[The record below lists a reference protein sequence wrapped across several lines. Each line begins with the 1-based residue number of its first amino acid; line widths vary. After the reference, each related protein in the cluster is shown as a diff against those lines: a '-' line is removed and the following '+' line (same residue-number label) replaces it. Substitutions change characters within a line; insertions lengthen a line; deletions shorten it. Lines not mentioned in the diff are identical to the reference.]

1 MGEKQQLSIEEQ
13 EKWIEGLAV
22 FDWDNSCLAMCMM
35 LAFGRPSSYLD
46 IGSGTGAMVNFIEKL
61 GVEVNGIDQLGRP
74 AHPKL
79 IQHDLRE
86 PIDLG
91 RKYELVSSVE
101 TAEHIEPDYAD
112 QLVDTITKHA
122 VDVIVFTAAMPGQP
136 GLGHVNLQEAFWWR
150 TKFYDK
156 GFDYSACDTYRMVAL
171 LGIAKHSSHHVEAN
185 MQVFRKMWGKP

>member
-1 MGEKQQLSIEEQ
+1 MLREQ
-13 EKWIEGLAV
+13 ITQEQAQDWLEGLAV
-22 FDWDNSCLAMCMM
+22 FDFDNEILAMCM
-35 LAFGRPSSYLD
+35 LCAFGKPASYLD
-46 IGSGTGAMVNFIEKL
+46 VGSGTGAMVNFIEKL
-61 GVEVNGIDQLGRP
+61 GVEVNGLDQLPRP

-79 IQHDLRE
+79 IQHDLRD

-101 TAEHIEPDYAD
+101 TAEHIEPEYAD

-122 VDVIVFTAAMPGQP
+122 IDVIVFTAAMPGQP